1 MATLGQMLSA
11 AADPQSLERWVED
24 SPGLARAINDA
35 RGASGIAPAIL
46 VRRTVAEFSEA
57 ASEEDWA
64 QLMTRIRQADD
75 PGCACLEAML
85 AWRSARE
92 RQLRAHTAGHSNQ
105 GDHDGHATETG
116 RH

>member
-64 QLMTRIRQADD
+64 QLMTRIRQAV
-75 PGCACLEAML
+75 
-85 AWRSARE
+85 SARTTAA
-92 RQLRAHTAGHSNQ
+92 RAYRRTFQSGRPRWPRNRNRTALRAPPRRG
-105 GDHDGHATETG
+105 
-116 RH
+116 